1 MSGSPSARAVRVS
14 GEGEGARD
22 PTVEGT
28 TTTTTAATETTT
40 TTATETET
48 RGEDAARDAAAP
60 VKVRK
65 PYTITKKREKWSDE
79 EHALFVESLKKYGRA
94 WRKIEAHIGTKT
106 AVQIRSHAQK
116 FFSKLQKEQ
125 SARAV
130 SGSGDGNAQSDGKKR
145 TASADATAG
154 SNKKTKTGLDKREL
168 EIEIPP
174 ARPKRKPAHPYPKK
188 ATSNQPSRGSGD
200 RNSGGTG
207 KSSQTEQKMMESG
220 DNAEAIANASSS
232 AAVAAVL
239 SVASDKMQSN
249 LQQDMRMSYFGM
261 PAGPMTGM
269 FPQPG
274 LFPMYHMMNP
284 YLGMA
289 NPAAGAQNPPQMSNP
304 QQFVN
309 YINFL
314 NNIWQHNAAAMGTT
328 VNPTGMPPHVPANI
342 PSNTAR
348 TQGAAEGAAG
358 EKLGAS
364 KEIADGNAAKKSAF
378 AQLGQMDGTSA
389 SVMPYI
395 PTAKVSPYG
404 VPFAPEQL
412 SPYFASI
419 MQAAALGYMGAPNTS
434 PIVGMSGFVANSNAH
449 VANDATLSKL
459 GGKKGPSTDNSDGS
473 DGSDD
478 YKLEA

>member
-1 MSGSPSARAVRVS
+1 MSGSPSARVRRS
-14 GEGEGARD
+14 GEGRD
-22 PTVEGT
+22 VKESMVEGT
-28 TTTTTAATETTT
+28 TAETAETAETTGT
-40 TTATETET
+40 GTETET
-48 RGEDAARDAAAP
+48 TVEAAAAVQDAAP

-65 PYTITKKREKWSDE
+65 PYTITKKREKWSEE

-125 SARAV
+125 HARAAN
-130 SGSGDGNAQSDGKKR
+130 GSGDGNAQSDGKKR
-145 TASADATAG
+145 AASASAAG
-154 SNKKTKTGLDKREL
+154 GNKKTKTGLDKREL

-188 ATSNQPSRGSGD
+188 ATSQQPSRGSGD

-207 KSSQTEQKMMESG
+207 KSSQTEQKMVELG
-220 DNAEAIANASSS
+220 DNAEAVANASSS

-239 SVASDKMQSN
+239 SVASDKMQNN
-249 LQQDMRMSYFGM
+249 LQQDIRASYFGIS
-261 PAGPMTGM
+261 PPPMAGM
-269 FPQPG
+269 FPQAG
-274 LFPMYHMMNP
+274 LFPMHNMMNP

-314 NNIWQHNAAAMGTT
+314 TNMWQHNAAVMGTT
-328 VNPTGMPPHVPANI
+328 VNPTGMPPHVPANM
-342 PSNTAR
+342 PSNATR

-358 EKLGAS
+358 EKLGTRQ
-364 KEIADGNAAKKSAF
+364 EIADGNAAKKGAF
-378 AQLGQMDGTSA
+378 TQLGGMDGTNASA
-389 SVMPYI
+389 IPYI
-395 PTAKVSPYG
+395 PTAKVAPYG
-404 VPFAPEQL
+404 VPIAPEQL

-419 MQAAALGYMGAPNTS
+419 MQAAALGYMCAPNTS
-434 PIVGMSGFVANSNAH
+434 PIVGMSGFVANSNAG
-449 VANDATLSKL
+449 VGADAPRAKIDDKKVPSNDT
-459 GGKKGPSTDNSDGS
+459 SDGS